1 MTKVLNGAKHFGL
14 SAIGQL
20 MINVLGLIVLWI
32 AVMAALKSNKITEE
46 AVKPVAEFGESIGK
60 LMKSIPKM
68 IPIIPTPHGPMGLQ
82 GLSRMGENFASEIR
96 NSAGNVGA
104 ELGTKW
110 GQAAA
115 TAMGNKSNDP
125 RVSELR
131 NGLSRL
137 D

>member
-68 IPIIPTPHGPMGLQ
+68 IPIIPTPHGPMGD
-82 GLSRMGENFASEIR
+82 R
-96 NSAGNVGA
+96 
-104 ELGTKW
+104 
-110 GQAAA
+110 
-115 TAMGNKSNDP
+115 KS
-125 RVSELR
+125 VV
-131 NGLSRL
+131 
-137 D
+137 